1 MGTRDPRVDAYVE
14 SAADFAKPILEH
26 LRAVVHA
33 ACPDAVETIKWG
45 HPQFEYKGPFCGM
58 AAFKAHAAFGFWKHA
73 LVVPEDD
80 GRSKEA
86 MGGFGRLT
94 TVKDLPPKSKLV
106 AYVKKAMELND
117 KGIKVVRSKT
127 GPKKPVPV
135 AEGALGRA
143 REAPEGPRD
152 LGRVQPEP
160 PPRVRGVDRR
170 GEGRRHEG
178 ASPRHDA
185 RVARGGQEAE
195 LEVREV
201 LTGPAAPGARASD
214 RIR

>member
-135 AEGALGRA
+135 PKELSAALAKHPKARATWDAFSPSHRREYAAWIAEAKGADTKERRLATTLEWLAEGKKRNWKY
-143 REAPEGPRD
+143 EKC
-152 LGRVQPEP
+152 
-160 PPRVRGVDRR
+160 
-170 GEGRRHEG
+170 
-178 ASPRHDA
+178 
-185 RVARGGQEAE
+185 
-195 LEVREV
+195 
-201 LTGPAAPGARASD
+201 
-214 RIR
+214 